1 MVSDRLPLFPLS
13 TVLFP
18 GLVLPLDIFEP
29 RYRTL
34 VAHLMALPELDRQFG
49 VVAIREGRE
58 VGADGISALHA
69 VGCTAQLQQAQEQ
82 PDGRWELV
90 TVGRRRFWLTALHEA
105 DARVPYFTSEVEFL
119 PDMIGDETEGVLLG
133 QAVGTAY
140 SDYLVA
146 LGEANGATV
155 EGPSVPVDP
164 LVLSHLVGATTLLED
179 DERQAL
185 LAEPDGCSRLR
196 RELAVLRRETV
207 LLRELSAAPTHDYLR
222 VSACPN

>member
-1 MVSDRLPLFPLS
+1 MSDRLPLFPLG

-18 GLVLPLDIFEP
+18 GLVLPLNVFEP

-34 VAHLMALPELDRQFG
+34 VEHLMDRPEADREFG
-49 VVAIREGRE
+49 IVAIREGRE
-58 VGADGISALHA
+58 VGADGVTALHA

-90 TVGRRRFWLTALHEA
+90 TVGRRRFTLSALHHA
-105 DARVPYFTSEVEFL
+105 SNGTPYFTGDVDFL
-119 PDMIGDETEGVLLG
+119 PDVIGDEQEGVLLG
-133 QAVGTAY
+133 QAVGVAFA
-140 SDYLVA
+140 DYLAA

-155 EGPSVPVDP
+155 EAPGVPVDP
-164 LVLSHLVGATTLLED
+164 LVLSHLVGATTLLDD

-196 RELAVLRRETV
+196 RELSLLRREAV
-207 LLRELSAAPTHDYLR
+207 LLRVLRAAPTHDYVR
-222 VSACPN
+222 TSACPN